1 METESKGV
9 IPKQME
15 NSHGI
20 SNSDREN
27 NLKSEESMDVEK
39 DKHQTNDIGEAKFK
53 HVHFDDKVNVIL
65 QNGSDKTIVE
75 VEELAEMASSQ
86 KWVHMDRVEAEKLE
100 WMKDCPTPSAVRK
113 EVHLIVVLVCPSLSP
128 SFHPSLHPSIL
139 LFIVWFSLFI
149 HPSNHQPFHPSS
161 IH

>member
-1 METESKGV
+1 METESNGV

-15 NSHGI
+15 NSNGI

-39 DKHQTNDIGEAKFK
+39 DEHQTNDIGEAKFK

-65 QNGSDKTIVE
+65 QNSSDKNIVE

-86 KWVHMDRVEAEKLE
+86 KWVHMDRVEPEKLE

-113 EVHLIVVLVCPSLSP
+113 EVHLIVVLVCLFMHSL
-128 SFHPSLHPSIL
+128 
-139 LFIVWFSLFI
+139 I
-149 HPSNHQPFHPSS
+149 HQSS
-161 IH
+161 IHHSFIPSFGFNFLEWNSSSFCL